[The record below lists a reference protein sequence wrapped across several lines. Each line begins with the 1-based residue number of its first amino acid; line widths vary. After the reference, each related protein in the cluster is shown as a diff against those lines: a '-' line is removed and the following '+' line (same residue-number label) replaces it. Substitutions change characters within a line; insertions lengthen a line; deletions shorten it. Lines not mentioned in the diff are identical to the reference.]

1 MKYKEAFMNILIT
14 GAKGNV
20 GAYLCSVL
28 SKSHTVYALDK
39 TQLDITDKIATEKIL
54 YELKPDAVIH
64 TAAITNKYICEYN
77 EALAYGVNTV
87 GTLNIANCCNS
98 LNIPIIYLSNTDV
111 YGDVKSSPYSEID
124 ECNPINAYTKSK
136 LGAEELIQ
144 TICTKY
150 FILRTSNIFG
160 GNDCFVR
167 KLIKGKHTAI
177 YLFSN
182 PTLSVTFIEDL
193 TAVMEKFLATDKYG
207 VYNYTNEGCLSKS
220 QLIDSIIEFGNLN
233 IPLIVNSDELLLNLV
248 KEPQY
253 VCVNNSRIKNSLKID
268 IPTWKDRLNVYIN
281 KMQENKLA

>member
-1 MKYKEAFMNILIT
+1 MNILIT

-28 SKSHTVYALDK
+28 SKSHNIYALDK
-39 TQLDITDKIATEKIL
+39 TQLNIMDKIATEKTL
-54 YELKPDAVIH
+54 NELKLDAVIH

-77 EALAYGVNTV
+77 EELAYGVNTV

-98 LNIPIIYLSNTDV
+98 LNIPIIYLSSTDV
-111 YGDVKSSPYSEID
+111 YGDIKSSPYCEID
-124 ECNPINAYTKSK
+124 ECTPINAYSKSK

-182 PTLSVTFIEDL
+182 PTISITYIEDL
-193 TAVMEKFLATDKYG
+193 TAVIQMFLATDKYG
-207 VYNYTNEGCLSKS
+207 VYNYTNEGFLSKS
-220 QLIDSIIEFGNLN
+220 QLINSIIEYGNLN
-233 IPLIVNSDELLLNLV
+233 IPLIVNTDELLLNLV
-248 KEPQY
+248 KEPKH
-253 VCVNNSRIKNSLKID
+253 VCVNSSRIKSSLDID
-268 IPTWKDRLNVYIN
+268 IPSWDDRLRTYIN
-281 KMQENKLA
+281 KVQENKLA